1 MEHGGDGVSGEPAG
15 GALTVSVVIPTRN
28 DAAMLRVCLHL
39 LSRQTRPADEIIV
52 VDNASSD
59 DTPAV
64 CSAAGVRRIPV
75 DVPGIPA
82 TTAAGFDAAAGDIIA
97 RLDTDSRPPA
107 DWLERVEA
115 VLGAARPL
123 SLVTGPGEF
132 YGGRRWVRW
141 AGRHVFLGG
150 YFRVLGFL
158 LGHTPVYGSNFALRR
173 AVWQEI
179 GGSVVRNNADV
190 HDDLDISYHLRPEM
204 TVIYDPTLPMG
215 VSARPLTSWPSFR
228 RHIRMSLV
236 TFRVEFKEEPPLRRR
251 LKRARARRSREAR
264 RRRAGTG
271 DGG

>member
-1 MEHGGDGVSGEPAG
+1 MSREPVGSASR
-15 GALTVSVVIPTRN
+15 LSVVIPTRN
-28 DAAMLRVCLHL
+28 DAAMLAVCLHL
-39 LSRQTRPADEIIV
+39 LSRQSRPADEIIV

-59 DTPAV
+59 DTAAV
-64 CSAAGVRRIPV
+64 CSAAGVRRILV

-115 VLGAARPL
+115 VLDAAGPL

-132 YGGRRWVRW
+132 YGGRRWIQW

-150 YFRVLGFL
+150 YFRVVGFL
-158 LGHTPVYGSNFALRR
+158 LGHAPVYGSNFALRR
-173 AVWQEI
+173 DVWQAI
-179 GGSVVRNNADV
+179 GGSVERNNPEV

-204 TVIYDPTLPMG
+204 AVIYAPNLVMG
-215 VSARPLTSWPSFR
+215 VSARPLTNWPSFR

-236 TFRVEFKEEPPLRRR
+236 TFRVEFREEPPLRRR
-251 LKRARARRSREAR
+251 LERARARRSLETH
-264 RRRAGTG
+264 RRRAGRD